1 MDFDSYI
8 EPVEILDK
16 VCGYVKRL
24 PTELAIRLELS
35 VETMRAVHQLLSSIE
50 IYRRNSEARETAQ
63 VDTML

>member
-16 VCGYVKRL
+16 VCEYVKRL

-35 VETMRAVHQLLSSIE
+35 VETMRAVQQLLSSI
-50 IYRRNSEARETAQ
+50 
-63 VDTML
+63 